1 MKTRMCASKPRAFW
15 TIIVRLLHFIQ
26 SVWSESMNLSESDVN
41 QSSTI
46 VFIVH
51 IICFHQVMN
60 HNWYRVTYQHSN
72 ASGMQSIV
80 ENSHNNWG
88 KSVQP

>member
-60 HNWYRVTYQHSN
+60 DNWYRVTYQHSN